1 MAITTDP
8 ANELAAVCKRLSH
21 TGRQVGAVALGTLF
35 GFEGYSTGYYRIIS
49 SIMQRAD
56 QVEEVVANSHM
67 DPEHKVLAAET
78 LREFKSLFSS
88 TYLNQAWNNG
98 GSSKAASL
106 VQAITFLSPTVRSY
120 VQYPSLDE
128 DEVRAILVEI
138 DEYLRLLRSNS
149 EGELAFVRRS
159 IEDSLQELVFRL
171 TNLGWLGADY
181 TLEGLRQVNDAYHLM
196 ERGTFSDDGGS
207 SIMTRLGSLIGAIN
221 DRLSTARE
229 WKENAALAI
238 EGYKFVASLSM
249 PVMALTPLLTG
260 PK

>member
-8 ANELAAVCKRLSH
+8 ANELAAVCKRLAKPDKQAGS
-21 TGRQVGAVALGTLF
+21 TALGSLF
-35 GFEGYSTGYYRIIS
+35 GYAGFSTGYYRIIS

-56 QVEEVVANSHM
+56 QVEEVVANSRM
-67 DPEHKVLAAET
+67 DPEHKTLASDT
-78 LREFKSLFSS
+78 LADFKTLFSS
-88 TYLNQAWNNG
+88 TYLNQAWSNG
-98 GSSKAASL
+98 GSAKASSL

-120 VQYPSLDE
+120 VKYPSLDE
-128 DEVRAILVEI
+128 DEVKQVLVEI
-138 DEYLRLLRSNS
+138 DEYLRLLRSNK
-149 EGELAFVRRS
+149 ENELAFVRRS
-159 IEDSLQELVFRL
+159 IEDSLHELIFRL

-196 ERGTFSDDGGS
+196 ERADFSGDGGPS
-207 SIMTRLGSLIGAIN
+207 VMTRLGSLIGGIN

-229 WKENAALAI
+229 WRENAALAI